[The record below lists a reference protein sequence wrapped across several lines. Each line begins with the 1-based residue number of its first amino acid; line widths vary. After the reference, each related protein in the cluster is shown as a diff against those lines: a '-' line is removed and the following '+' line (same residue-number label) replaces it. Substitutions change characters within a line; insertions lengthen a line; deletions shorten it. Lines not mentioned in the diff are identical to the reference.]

1 MASSRCFTREG
12 EEEEEEEE
20 DPPPRSATTDTT
32 ASSSSS
38 SSSSSSLFLASLLQ
52 KSYVSCKKFQFSK
65 RVHAV
70 KNAIFARRLMTI
82 NVEDERNENDE
93 ILLLVGVTLLGE
105 RFDLNDYDNN
115 NNNNDGG
122 YERLKA
128 RVDSLFFAT
137 YVHDFPPIESKKMF
151 LLRSN
156 NNDDASHDED
166 RKNSK
171 NQTTTTN
178 NRNNNNNSAFFLA
191 TMRAKSID
199 FVADKLGGYTTDCG
213 WGCAPRSAQ
222 MLFGE
227 ALRRGRWN
235 RRRRRRRS
243 GEGNEIEE
251 EEEKA
256 MRKEIVD
263 MFTDDVDEEENENG
277 KAKNVFG
284 LRRVY
289 EGDEDEKTNAL
300 CPGQWLAPSEIC
312 KRYGK
317 MVNALDSS
325 SFKSVRVRC
334 LVLGDGCGGG
344 VPEFYPERVRKEM
357 EAHPDKDVLILVPLR
372 CGASDTINPRYVKS
386 LQKFLSARECV
397 GIVGGKK
404 SASYYIVGFTSNKNS
419 SKTKSDK
426 SSRSNDDSFSGNRAK
441 EREEKDNEEEEE
453 DSKAIYLDPHV
464 AKAYESPRE
473 RYRDETTESAFY
485 ASFFGS
491 ASEHGILYT
500 PFRALDPSLVVGFL
514 VENDTNRDDIT
525 DERRAPFSSLNSF
538 VDVLTKIERESGSTP
553 LVTVVRK
560 DDANPSASKVSKK
573 TTSSGSVSSSKRT
586 AETKKTG
593 DENDW
598 EIIDSPSEE
607 EEEEEEEEEN
617 DLY

>member
-20 DPPPRSATTDTT
+20 DLPPPSATTDTT
-32 ASSSSS
+32 TTASSS

-82 NVEDERNENDE
+82 NDDENEENDE
-93 ILLLVGVTLLGE
+93 ILLLRATLLGE
-105 RFDLNDYDNN
+105 RFDLNDHDNN

-128 RVDSLFFAT
+128 RVDALFFAT

-156 NNDDASHDED
+156 NNASYDED
-166 RKNSK
+166 RKKNSK

-227 ALRRGRWN
+227 ALRRGRW

-441 EREEKDNEEEEE
+441 EREEKENEEEEE

-560 DDANPSASKVSKK
+560 DDTNPSASKVSKK

-607 EEEEEEEEEN
+607 EEN

>member
-12 EEEEEEEE
+12 EEEEE
-20 DPPPRSATTDTT
+20 DLPPRSATTDTT
-32 ASSSSS
+32 ASSS

-344 VPEFYPERVRKEM
+344 VPEFYQERVRKEM

-514 VENDTNRDDIT
+514 VENDTNRDDDIM

-560 DDANPSASKVSKK
+560 DDDAPSVLKKVSKK
-573 TTSSGSVSSSKRT
+573 TTTSSVSVIGSKRT
-586 AETKKTG
+586 VETKKTTG
-593 DENDW
+593 DEEIDDW
-598 EIIDSPSEE
+598 EIIDGPPGEE
-607 EEEEEEEEEN
+607 DEDEET
-617 DLY
+617 DSLL

>member
-1 MASSRCFTREG
+1 
-12 EEEEEEEE
+12 
-20 DPPPRSATTDTT
+20 
-32 ASSSSS
+32 
-38 SSSSSSLFLASLLQ
+38 
-52 KSYVSCKKFQFSK
+52 
-65 RVHAV
+65 
-70 KNAIFARRLMTI
+70 
-82 NVEDERNENDE
+82 
-93 ILLLVGVTLLGE
+93 
-105 RFDLNDYDNN
+105 
-115 NNNNDGG
+115 
-122 YERLKA
+122 
-128 RVDSLFFAT
+128 
-137 YVHDFPPIESKKMF
+137 
-151 LLRSN
+151 
-156 NNDDASHDED
+156 
-166 RKNSK
+166 
-171 NQTTTTN
+171 
-178 NRNNNNNSAFFLA
+178 
-191 TMRAKSID
+191 
-199 FVADKLGGYTTDCG
+199 
-213 WGCAPRSAQ
+213 
-222 MLFGE
+222 
-227 ALRRGRWN
+227 
-235 RRRRRRRS
+235 
-243 GEGNEIEE
+243 
-251 EEEKA
+251 

-404 SASYYIVGFTSNKNS
+404 SASYYIVGFTSKKNS
-419 SKTKSDK
+419 SKTKSNK

-441 EREEKDNEEEEE
+441 EREEKGADEEE

-514 VENDTNRDDIT
+514 VENDTNRDDDIM

-560 DDANPSASKVSKK
+560 DDDAPSVLKKVSKK
-573 TTSSGSVSSSKRT
+573 TTTSSVSVIGSKRT
-586 AETKKTG
+586 VETKKTTG
-593 DENDW
+593 DEEIDDW
-598 EIIDSPSEE
+598 EIIDGPPGEE
-607 EEEEEEEEEN
+607 EEDEET
-617 DLY
+617 DFVVKSPKLKP